1 MAITQVDL
9 SDSSKAGAK
18 LVEMF
23 RGATRE
29 IYFPPC
35 RNEAGKFLIRDRVF
49 LVNSLGEVDGNL
61 VFDDGKRKYINALPE
76 EWTVMSDDN
85 GGEFIVKNLGTNK
98 FKVTNPNEGI
108 VKVSDILDSDGDL
121 RRAVLDR
128 LASRDSEVKIAMK
141 KALERIAGLVTAFT
155 DDSTPWT
162 IEQRTTHPREVVDD
176 ILSSYID
183 VLAGVANDMTE
194 KEKLI
199 DTLHG
204 LKRRQ
209 LEFLLLYGVEKY
221 DHMKLP
227 ILPALFARE
236 VNKGKISSGDVILI
250 PGSPQQF
257 ITIYSVNDKG
267 IDLSLCSLAFGLDG
281 AIQSVKVNESDLIRG
296 VSVAKLLKTF
306 LGVSPKTTND
316 ESLSEMVKWENLETL
331 RKFGHIGKYDF
342 KVGLE
347 NYNQIQRA
355 AFERGVL
362 IQLSEAFKKA
372 HTD

>member
-9 SDSSKAGAK
+9 SDSSKAGVK
-18 LVEMF
+18 LVEMLK
-23 RGATRE
+23 GAARD

-35 RNEAGKFLIRDRVF
+35 RGMAGKFLIKDQVF
-49 LVNSLGEVDGNL
+49 LVKSLGIVEGNL
-61 VFDDGKRKYINALPE
+61 VFDDDKRKYINALPE

-121 RRAVLDR
+121 RRAVLDK
-128 LASRDSEVKIAMK
+128 LASRDGKVKIAMK

-176 ILSSYID
+176 ILSSYIE
-183 VLAGVANDMTE
+183 VLAEVAEDKTE
-194 KEKLI
+194 KEKLK

-204 LKRRQ
+204 LKRWQ
-209 LEFLLLYGVEKY
+209 LDFSLLDSVKKY
-221 DHMKLP
+221 DHVRFP
-227 ILPALFARE
+227 ILSDLFARE
-236 VNKGKISSGDVILI
+236 VKKGEISSGDVILI

-257 ITIYSVNDKG
+257 IKIYSVNGKG
-267 IDLSLCSLAFGLDG
+267 FDLSLCSLDFGLDG
-281 AIQSVKVNESDLIRG
+281 TIQKVVVSESDLLRG
-296 VSVAKLLKTF
+296 VPIAKLLKTF
-306 LGVSPKTTND
+306 FGVSPKTTKD
-316 ESLSEMVKWENLETL
+316 EGLAELVRLENLQTL
-331 RKFGHIGKYDF
+331 GNLGHIGKYDF
-342 KVGLE
+342 KAGLE
-347 NYNQIQRA
+347 NYNKIQRA
-355 AFERGVL
+355 AFERGIL